1 MSRRVS
7 FDFPRLQLIERKLVR
22 NTGEKQCCQA
32 RYARHSSRVTAWLEY
47 RGSWCKTTR
56 PTILSL
62 VVLGHRSEKR
72 VFRQMWTTSELPVV
86 QELHTGA
93 LSENV
98 SGTTNSQL
106 ADDFH
111 EVFHFSIDGCSTHSE
126 VLLHADAS
134 KEGQDHLREYR
145 WFHLRF
151 LGFDVSRDQISET
164 SVAFGNDL
172 LRRTGK
178 HSELVHG
185 IDREATLLTLQAAGP
200 VLFDFMLR
208 RPPRSTLFPY
218 TTPSAPRAA

>member
-1 MSRRVS
+1 MQNHSPDHSFSRRAR
-7 FDFPRLQLIERKLVR
+7 PR
-22 NTGEKQCCQA
+22 N
-32 RYARHSSRVTAWLEY
+32 
-47 RGSWCKTTR
+47 
-56 PTILSL
+56 
-62 VVLGHRSEKR
+62 EKR
-72 VFRQMWTTSELPVV
+72 VFRQMWTTSELRVV
-86 QELHTGA
+86 QELHTWA

-98 SGTTNSQL
+98 SGTMNSQL

-172 LRRTGK
+172 LRRTGITANWFM
-178 HSELVHG
+178 EL
-185 IDREATLLTLQAAGP
+185 IEKQP
-200 VLFDFMLR
+200 F
-208 RPPRSTLFPY
+208 
-218 TTPSAPRAA
+218 

>member
-1 MSRRVS
+1 
-7 FDFPRLQLIERKLVR
+7 
-22 NTGEKQCCQA
+22 
-32 RYARHSSRVTAWLEY
+32 
-47 RGSWCKTTR
+47 
-56 PTILSL
+56 
-62 VVLGHRSEKR
+62 
-72 VFRQMWTTSELPVV
+72 MWTTSELRVV
-86 QELHTGA
+86 QELHTWA

-98 SGTTNSQL
+98 SGTMNSQL

-200 VLFDFMLR
+200 ELQEPLDV
-208 RPPRSTLFPY
+208 FP
-218 TTPSAPRAA
+218 SWRVGGQ